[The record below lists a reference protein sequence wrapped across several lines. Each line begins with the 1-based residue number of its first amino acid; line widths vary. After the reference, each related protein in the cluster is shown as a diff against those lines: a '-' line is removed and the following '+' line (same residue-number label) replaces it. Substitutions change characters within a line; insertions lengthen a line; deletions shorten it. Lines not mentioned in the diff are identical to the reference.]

1 MVNTVQLKVTGDKR
15 QAVLDTALH
24 LFVEQGFH
32 STSTAS
38 IAKHAGVATGTLFH
52 HFSSKSALMD
62 ELFLSIKQEF
72 ANDIM
77 MNISSS
83 FTENTSAMAPMTEND
98 VSVGDLSVTGNSAVN
113 DNTLNMGTFKREAER
128 IWQYAIDWA
137 LNNPLKQRF
146 FLQYSM
152 SSEVSLGARNQ
163 AMTSI
168 LGFITHL
175 LTQGQNQGFIARYP
189 IALMLENCH
198 GQYLASIRFFTDN
211 PVLGQDAQYRQAS
224 FALFWR
230 AVEA

>member
-1 MVNTVQLKVTGDKR
+1 MVNTEQIKVGGDKR
-15 QAVLDTALH
+15 QAVLDTALR

-52 HFSSKSALMD
+52 HFSSKNTLMD
-62 ELFLSIKQEF
+62 QLFLSIKQEF
-72 ANDIM
+72 ANDISM
-77 MNISSS
+77 HISQPVDVNTTNTARDAAPRNNHPRDLEVNID
-83 FTENTSAMAPMTEND
+83 EVEA
-98 VSVGDLSVTGNSAVN
+98 
-113 DNTLNMGTFKREAER
+113 FKQEAEH
-128 IWQYAIDWA
+128 IWQAAIDWA

-152 SSEVSLGARNQ
+152 SSEVTPTARNQ

-168 LGFITHL
+168 LGFITRL
-175 LTQGQNQGFIARYP
+175 LTQGQTMGYIARYP

-198 GQYLASIRFFTDN
+198 GQYLASIRFFTDC
-211 PVLGQDAQYRQAS
+211 PELGQDPTHRQAS

-230 AVEA
+230 AIKV

>member
-1 MVNTVQLKVTGDKR
+1 MVNTPQVKATSEKR
-15 QAVLDTALH
+15 QAILNTALR

-72 ANDIM
+72 ANDIVM
-77 MNISSS
+77 HVAAP
-83 FTENTSAMAPMTEND
+83 FTADAASVADND
-98 VSVGDLSVTGNSAVN
+98 VSEGNLSVADESTVDKKIVDVS
-113 DNTLNMGTFKREAER
+113 TFKREAEL
-128 IWQYAIDWA
+128 IWQRAIDWA

-168 LGFITHL
+168 LSFITHL
-175 LTQGQNQGFIARYP
+175 LTQGQTLGFIARYP
-189 IALMLENCH
+189 TALMLENCH

>member
-1 MVNTVQLKVTGDKR
+1 MVNTVQIKVGGDKR
-15 QAVLDTALH
+15 QAVLDTALR

-32 STSTAS
+32 NTSTAS

-52 HFSSKSALMD
+52 HFSSKNTLMD
-62 ELFLSIKQEF
+62 QLFLSIKQEF
-72 ANDIM
+72 ANDISM
-77 MNISSS
+77 HISQPLDVNTTNTARDAAPRNKHPRDLEVNID
-83 FTENTSAMAPMTEND
+83 EVEA
-98 VSVGDLSVTGNSAVN
+98 
-113 DNTLNMGTFKREAER
+113 FKQEAEH
-128 IWQYAIDWA
+128 IWQAAIDWA

-152 SSEVSLGARNQ
+152 SSEVTLTARNQ

-230 AVEA
+230 AIKV